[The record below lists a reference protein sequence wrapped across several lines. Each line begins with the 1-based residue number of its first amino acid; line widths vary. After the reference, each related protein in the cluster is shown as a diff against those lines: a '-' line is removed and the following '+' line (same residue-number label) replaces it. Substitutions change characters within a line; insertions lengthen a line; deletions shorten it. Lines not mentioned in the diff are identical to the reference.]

1 MKLHY
6 RILGEGKPFVILHG
20 LFGCSD
26 NWQTHA
32 LKLAEYYQV
41 ILVDQRNHGHSDWT
55 ETHTYEDM
63 AADLFELCQDLKLKD
78 FILMGHSMGG
88 KTAMFFAGQ
97 HEELIEKLIIVDMGM
112 KAYPPH
118 HSDIIAG
125 IKSLNLDKYTARS
138 QADEDLKKSISSY
151 SVRQFLLKNL
161 YWKEKGKLAWRMN
174 VSLLEKEMPSILE
187 AFQPD
192 KSISIPTLF
201 IKGALSNYI
210 LEEDWSS
217 IEDVFID
224 AQLDIIED
232 AGHWIHAEQPEAFI
246 NAVLSFCLR

>member
-1 MKLHY
+1 
-6 RILGEGKPFVILHG
+6 
-20 LFGCSD
+20 
-26 NWQTHA
+26 
-32 LKLAEYYQV
+32 
-41 ILVDQRNHGHSDWT
+41 
-55 ETHTYEDM
+55 
-63 AADLFELCQDLKLKD
+63 
-78 FILMGHSMGG
+78 
-88 KTAMFFAGQ
+88 MFFAGQ

>member
-20 LFGCSD
+20 LFGFSD

-41 ILVDQRNHGHSDWT
+41 ILVDQRNHGHSDWA

-63 AADLFELCQDLKLKD
+63 AADLFELCEELQLKD
-78 FILMGHSMGG
+78 FILLGHSMGG

-125 IKSLNLDKYTARS
+125 IKSLDLDKYTARS

-151 SVRQFLLKNL
+151 GVRQFLLKNL

-174 VSLLEKEMPSILE
+174 VPLLEKEMPSILKE
-187 AFQPD
+187 FQPG
-192 KSISIPTLF
+192 KTINIPTLF

-210 LEEDWSS
+210 LEEDWGS

-224 AQLDIIED
+224 AQLDIIKD
-232 AGHWIHAEQPEAFI
+232 AGHWVHAEQPDAFI